1 MSLVTSNRSVWVKIA
16 RLQLN
21 YLNSQWEISL
31 SGRLIRLWCFF
42 DSFEILLPNPSTKP
56 LTTAE
61 TTWWDVISTESKVKL
76 WKGLRGKFLLP
87 HWLLKSPVLS
97 RLITGY
103 SWLPLSAASL
113 QTERSWNSE
122 QTEGSLVVEAK
133 SNCSR
138 SSTAA
143 ALVTSKSSIWH
154 KKKCSMLLKVT
165 TAATALIMSE
175 RHTVIPVKASLTPML
190 LLC

>member
-21 YLNSQWEISL
+21 YLNSSQWEISL

-61 TTWWDVISTESKVKL
+61 TTWWDVISTEPKVKL
-76 WKGLRGKFLLP
+76 WKGLREKFLLP

-113 QTERSWNSE
+113 QTERSWNSANRG
-122 QTEGSLVVEAK
+122 QPGGGSQVKLQQELH
-133 SNCSR
+133 
-138 SSTAA
+138 SSA

-154 KKKCSMLLKVT
+154 KKN
-165 TAATALIMSE
+165 AA
-175 RHTVIPVKASLTPML
+175 
-190 LLC
+190 CC